1 MALIVLHNMD
11 SQGSRAPAAFKGA
24 DCVLRVTFT
33 NNRINNLNVL
43 HAAALHF
50 PGANVVV
57 WVGHGAENPNLDLR
71 GHPVTD
77 GKPVFRIDSG
87 DLIRAL
93 TLFRPT
99 RIYLFSC
106 MAGRWVTQNIAGFA
120 DALRSDMSFQE
131 NVYIY
136 ATTTRILGA
145 ALGSFASGILKGDE
159 NVAGPCSRALPN
171 GAIASAHRRA
181 PVARG
186 SRRSDAIR
194 QGAEDSGSVF

>member
-11 SQGSRAPAAFKGA
+11 SQGSRAPTAFKGA
-24 DCVLRVTFT
+24 DCILRVTFT
-33 NNRINNLNVL
+33 HNRINNLNAL
-43 HAAALHF
+43 HEAALRF

-57 WVGHGAENPNLDLR
+57 WVGHGAENPNVDLQ

-77 GKPVFRIDSG
+77 GKPIFRIDSG
-87 DLIRAL
+87 DLIRAI

-106 MAGRWVTQNIAGFA
+106 MAGRWAKQNIAGFA

-131 NVYIY
+131 NVYVY

-145 ALGSFASGILKGDE
+145 ALGSFAPGLLKGSE
-159 NVAGPCSRALPN
+159 NVAGPFNQGLLFEKIPVFEGFAQWRHRVSPSTSAG
-171 GAIASAHRRA
+171 GAWESPI
-181 PVARG
+181 
-186 SRRSDAIR
+186 
-194 QGAEDSGSVF
+194 